1 MKKYFFMVLLLSVA
15 CKKEVIPDP
24 EPAVLL
30 GPENNNNCNTAIR
43 ISDQQSQVNFSWQE
57 ALYTDE
63 YELVIRDILT
73 NEDQKKQTLRL
84 FASAVLDRGSQYT
97 WWVNTKS
104 ERIETVSKSEVWTF
118 YLEDLQTISHF
129 PFPAKLVSPENN
141 VQVSL
146 EKGSLMLSW
155 DAVDLDDDI
164 ERYDVYMGLD
174 PDDLTIIKENLTSNS
189 ISVSLNTDQIY
200 YWKVVTRD
208 REENISHS
216 EVGVFR
222 TSP

>member
-1 MKKYFFMVLLLSVA
+1 
-15 CKKEVIPDP
+15 
-24 EPAVLL
+24 
-30 GPENNNNCNTAIR
+30 
-43 ISDQQSQVNFSWQE
+43 
-57 ALYTDE
+57 
-63 YELVIRDILT
+63 
-73 NEDQKKQTLRL
+73 
-84 FASAVLDRGSQYT
+84 
-97 WWVNTKS
+97 
-104 ERIETVSKSEVWTF
+104 
-118 YLEDLQTISHF
+118 LEDLQTISHF

-155 DAVDLDDDI
+155 EAVDLDDDI